1 MAEANLHKDL
11 ELSSSRSDSSS
22 EKDSRLE
29 PSSDGEIFDDARFPI
44 LRGISHLWINRIR
57 TTESFDPFCN
67 GDGNEHL

>member
-11 ELSSSRSDSSS
+11 ELSSSSSNSDSSS

-29 PSSDGEIFDDARFPI
+29 PSSDGEIFS
-44 LRGISHLWINRIR
+44 L
-57 TTESFDPFCN
+57 DPFCN